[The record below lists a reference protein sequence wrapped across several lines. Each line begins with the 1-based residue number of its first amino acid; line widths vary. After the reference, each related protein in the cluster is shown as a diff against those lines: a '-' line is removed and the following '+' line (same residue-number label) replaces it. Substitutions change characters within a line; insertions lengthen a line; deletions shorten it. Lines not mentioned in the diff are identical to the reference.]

1 MDFDESNMTGRLRK
15 TGRGELS
22 SRDQDPTYNYLLAC
36 AEQFE
41 TLPYR
46 PDLDDAMAEFAQS
59 QKIHYV
65 QEVPVVL
72 EPGDFPAELNDAF
85 YFPDAPTIEAMT
97 LDVNKDKDGNQF
109 LEGSFYVGRMPFTV
123 APAFPGV
130 RITTEANDG
139 STLAYTTSQQTVLEL
154 LGAMYARNAARMLEQ
169 LHKESLERSQDED
182 SEILDIPFPT
192 ITSKDIHVVVREL
205 IDAGTW
211 SNITEL
217 FEKLA
222 SETGKSSFTTRSLF
236 TPSDQTAESAT
247 TERAILATKTE
258 TIHGSIEQNEI
269 ELDIN
274 WFLGNSN
281 VEVIGTTAH
290 NSNEKVMAPAPT
302 AMAQP
307 IDYDIE
313 SFAFMKELEKITGD
327 KPDGKR
333 FTTEDPEWLMFV
345 SIFMTT
351 IRPHLERYA
360 PNYEF

>member
-1 MDFDESNMTGRLRK
+1 MDFGESKTTGRLRK
-15 TGRGELS
+15 TGRGDLS
-22 SRDQDPTYNYLLAC
+22 SREQDPVYDYRLAC

-46 PDLDDAMAEFAQS
+46 PDFDDAMAEFAQS

-109 LEGSFYVGRMPFTV
+109 LEGSFYVGRTAYNV
-123 APAFPGV
+123 APAFPGIA
-130 RITTEANDG
+130 ITTEANDG
-139 STLAYTTSQQTVLEL
+139 STLTYKTSQETLLEL
-154 LGAMYARNAARMLEQ
+154 LGAMYARHAARMLEQ
-169 LHKESLERSQDED
+169 LHEQSLELSQEEG
-182 SEILDIPFPT
+182 SEIVDIPFPT
-192 ITSKDIHVVVREL
+192 ITSQDVHIVVKQL
-205 IDAGTW
+205 IDTGTW
-211 SNITEL
+211 ANITEL
-217 FEKLA
+217 FERLA
-222 SETGKSSFTTRSLF
+222 NETGKSSFITRSLF
-236 TPSDQTAESAT
+236 IPSDQTAESTT

-258 TIHGSIEQNEI
+258 TIHGSIKQNEI

-274 WFLGNSN
+274 WFLGNAN
-281 VEVIGTTAH
+281 TEVIGTTAH
-290 NSNEKVMAPAPT
+290 NSNEKITTPVPT
-302 AMAQP
+302 AMVQP

-313 SFAFMKELEKITGD
+313 SFAFMKELEKLTGN

-333 FTTEDPEWLMFV
+333 FTAGDPEWLVLV

-351 IRPHLERYA
+351 VRPHLDRYA